1 MHLKRSY
8 HTAINNHRVLFKSV
22 LRLFEGSLSML
33 FMFLKTRVRG
43 IKCPVSVAA
52 RILMCAALVG
62 LTVGLRGRV
71 KESLTGG
78 VIYDITSG
86 DVINAETLTLHSSW
100 NC

>member
-8 HTAINNHRVLFKSV
+8 RTAINTHRVLFKSV

-33 FMFLKTRVRG
+33 FMFQLKTRVRG

-62 LTVGLRGRV
+62 LSVWTERTS
-71 KESLTGG
+71 EGG

-86 DVINAETLTLHSSW
+86 DVINAKTLTLHSSW